1 MIGVDPSE
9 DKTQIAK
16 KVEAFEAEAKRKFVD
31 EPANMKLLIVVDKL
45 LTGFDAPSCT
55 YLYIDMPQW
64 QERKRLLNESKLDYM
79 DSDFKKDLN
88 NKSGPIIESK
98 SAF

>member
-1 MIGVDPSE
+1 
-9 DKTQIAK
+9 
-16 KVEAFEAEAKRKFVD
+16 
-31 EPANMKLLIVVDKL
+31 MKLLIVVDKL

>member
-1 MIGVDPSE
+1 MTTKWGTCNTNTRKIWLNL
-9 DKTQIAK
+9 QLAK
-16 KVEAFEAEAKRKFVD
+16 KPIESLEYVILHELAHLKVKNHGPEFVAVLD
-31 EPANMKLLIVVDKL
+31 Q
-45 LTGFDAPSCT
+45 
-55 YLYIDMPQW
+55 YMPQW

-79 DSDFKKDLN
+79 DSDFEKDLN